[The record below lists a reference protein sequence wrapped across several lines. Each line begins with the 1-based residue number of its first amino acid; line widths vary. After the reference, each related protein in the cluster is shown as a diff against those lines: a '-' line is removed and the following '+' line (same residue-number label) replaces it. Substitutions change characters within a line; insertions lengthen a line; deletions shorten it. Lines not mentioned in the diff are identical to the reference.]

1 MLTIDRIL
9 GLTRTLH
16 LLTVVG
22 FTLAAACSGGSSDD
36 PAPPELGP
44 ELVLNGSFEDGNSQ
58 PIGWVLTVHEPGQI
72 AHWSTEAAGGRFVR
86 MSAPMAEG
94 AGWPEAAMT
103 TTFDASAGSKYR
115 VAISTKSD
123 SFGLLLPIIWFSDAR
138 GQEIEG
144 KNPGT
149 WDVSSADWSG
159 MDFTVTAPEET
170 VFASVLFRLALNETM
185 TEETNLSVSV
195 TNVSVREVLD

>member
-1 MLTIDRIL
+1 MRRIGPAFVGEALALVDDDFDRRRGRL
-9 GLTRTLH
+9 Y
-16 LLTVVG
+16 
-22 FTLAAACSGGSSDD
+22 
-36 PAPPELGP
+36 
-44 ELVLNGSFEDGNSQ
+44 GSFEDGNSQ